1 MCGSSYFWFLDAGV
15 PLCFSFYFFFFSS
28 SHGSFSLLHPL
39 SIHACGQQRARL
51 NPRRRRCDR
60 ELVAAFQISS
70 FLSPPF
76 LCISTLVAVG
86 EEEEGEREKRG
97 GGREEGGKGVNQP
110 PTSISNSLCSPHA
123 SRGSDLTLARRK
135 KQILYN
141 VSQRDGA
148 SGLMSRLGCKHPAR
162 AVEESRRRSRGVK
175 LLLPPRGTL
184 RKWPKTVLL
193 SHYFVTFSLL

>member
-1 MCGSSYFWFLDAGV
+1 MFFL
-15 PLCFSFYFFFFSS
+15 LLFFSPPLMALS
-28 SHGSFSLLHPL
+28 LFYIHSVFMPADNKGHG
-39 SIHACGQQRARL
+39 SIHA
-51 NPRRRRCDR
+51 
-60 ELVAAFQISS
+60 
-70 FLSPPF
+70 
-76 LCISTLVAVG
+76 
-86 EEEEGEREKRG
+86 G
-97 GGREEGGKGVNQP
+97 GGVTGNSWQLFKYLLFCLLLFFASRLWSRLEKKKGRERREEGGKGVNQP

-175 LLLPPRGTL
+175 LLLSPRGTL